1 MSSSCQNFQSVSLIA
16 LPLLQRHGCKP
27 LVHLSAGVAA
37 GVAARWATQG
47 NQAAYSEQL
56 WRAVTAAAAAPA
68 APQQRGLQLGWRHAQ
83 RRLRRACRGRTA
95 RRARLA
101 LPHLLAR
108 GAPHPVWSHSVRSR
122 ACDMHAH
129 VDRRCMAMYLVR
141 RSAGTRDQ
149 PGWAHKRPHPDTEPG
164 RQIQPHCESGLQHPG
179 SPPCIPPMHVQHAT
193 GGLVATWC
201 GTCPPYPPRNRRH
214 GAAYSARSTLGE
226 RLSSM

>member
-1 MSSSCQNFQSVSLIA
+1 MQASGTPVSRRCSRRCSTLGNSGKPGGI
-16 LPLLQRHGCKP
+16 QR
-27 LVHLSAGVAA
+27 AA
-37 GVAARWATQG
+37 MACRH
-47 NQAAYSEQL
+47 
-56 WRAVTAAAAAPA
+56 RRRRCPCRAAAARLAARLATRPAPA
-68 APQQRGLQLGWRHAQ
+68 AASLPGPHCPA
-83 RRLRRACRGRTA
+83 RAPCA
-95 RRARLA
+95 PA
-101 LPHLLAR
+101 PPSAR